1 MKIVLASDS
10 YKGSLSSTQVN
21 NIVAQQAQK
30 VFGKCDIKKVQ
41 MADGGEGTL
50 AAVLETDKDYR
61 KVEVKVSDPLGN
73 VITAS
78 YIMKKDVAVI
88 EMAEASGLTL
98 VPSKLRNP
106 LNTTS
111 KGTGQLIA
119 DALKNGAVNIYIGIG
134 GSATNDGGMGA
145 MTMLGYRFLDQNGN
159 ELKGTGGDLE
169 KVVAIDDKSVMPE
182 LKKAKFTVM
191 CDVTNPLTGEKGATY
206 VFGPQKGADDE
217 IANRLERGMLN
228 YSKVLSKFLGRD
240 ISSLPGMGAAGG
252 MGAALYAFTDSKM
265 ESGIQVLLD
274 LNDFDNLIKDADMV
288 ITGEGRTDEQSV
300 GGKVVSGI
308 AKRCKENKT
317 PLYVLSGSLSGD
329 LEELYDMGV
338 TGMQACVCDVI
349 DISDAMENAQVY
361 LERAAE
367 RLFRIIKAG

>member
-106 LNTTS
+106 LNATS

-145 MTMLGYRFLDQNGN
+145 MTMLGYRFLDQYGN

-191 CDVTNPLTGEKGATY
+191 CDVTNPLTGERVQPMFLARKRVLMMKLQTGLKG
-206 VFGPQKGADDE
+206 E
-217 IANRLERGMLN
+217 C
-228 YSKVLSKFLGRD
+228 
-240 ISSLPGMGAAGG
+240 
-252 MGAALYAFTDSKM
+252 
-265 ESGIQVLLD
+265 
-274 LNDFDNLIKDADMV
+274 LI
-288 ITGEGRTDEQSV
+288 
-300 GGKVVSGI
+300 I
-308 AKRCKENKT
+308 AK
-317 PLYVLSGSLSGD
+317 
-329 LEELYDMGV
+329 
-338 TGMQACVCDVI
+338 
-349 DISDAMENAQVY
+349 
-361 LERAAE
+361 
-367 RLFRIIKAG
+367 F

>member
-98 VPSKLRNP
+98 VPPKLRNP
-106 LNTTS
+106 LNATS

-145 MTMLGYRFLDQNGN
+145 HD
-159 ELKGTGGDLE
+159 
-169 KVVAIDDKSVMPE
+169 
-182 LKKAKFTVM
+182 
-191 CDVTNPLTGEKGATY
+191 Y
-206 VFGPQKGADDE
+206 V
-217 IANRLERGMLN
+217 
-228 YSKVLSKFLGRD
+228 
-240 ISSLPGMGAAGG
+240 
-252 MGAALYAFTDSKM
+252 
-265 ESGIQVLLD
+265 
-274 LNDFDNLIKDADMV
+274 
-288 ITGEGRTDEQSV
+288 
-300 GGKVVSGI
+300 
-308 AKRCKENKT
+308 
-317 PLYVLSGSLSGD
+317 
-329 LEELYDMGV
+329 
-338 TGMQACVCDVI
+338 
-349 DISDAMENAQVY
+349 
-361 LERAAE
+361 
-367 RLFRIIKAG
+367 RI